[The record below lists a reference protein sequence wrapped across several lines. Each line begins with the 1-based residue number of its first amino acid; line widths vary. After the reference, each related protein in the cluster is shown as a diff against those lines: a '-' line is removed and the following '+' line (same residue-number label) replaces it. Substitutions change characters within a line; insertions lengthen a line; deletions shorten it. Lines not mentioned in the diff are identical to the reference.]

1 MSIYADYRL
10 DDGAAR
16 DPIEDAVSLGTVAS
30 LGPDLVRIL
39 VSVGLGTDR
48 YNHVSNASSLRAIA
62 ELTHLGGFLGS
73 VSLEPSGPCFRFYRD
88 CLEHIYRAQGFRSVL
103 AGTVASAIQGWF
115 GRRRRAPL
123 VAGLVREGELFLW
136 PLMAVLWAFDVDVVA
151 RRSLV
156 VNWIAECPTVR
167 EYTDA
172 YLAGRDGL
180 GMTLRDVENFSL
192 YEEMRA

>member
-103 AGTVASAIQGWF
+103 AGTIASAIQGWF
-115 GRRRRAPL
+115 GR
-123 VAGLVREGELFLW
+123 
-136 PLMAVLWAFDVDVVA
+136 DVVPPPWSRA
-151 RRSLV
+151 SCAKANCSSGRS
-156 VNWIAECPTVR
+156 WPCS
-167 EYTDA
+167 
-172 YLAGRDGL
+172 GRSTWMSSRGGL
-180 GMTLRDVENFSL
+180 SS
-192 YEEMRA
+192 